1 MSFLDEFVKALIKAD
16 KENQPQSQPQSQSQP
31 QPQPQPQPKPQ
42 PEFDYKAEYEKLLA
56 QNTNLQKQLGDAQQA
71 NLNLLNK
78 TPVND
83 THTFS
88 DIMRGETYHPL
99 YERSKS

>member
-16 KENQPQSQPQSQSQP
+16 KENQQQQQQ
-31 QPQPQPQPKPQ
+31 QQQQI
-42 PEFDYKAEYEKLLA
+42 DYKAEYEKLLA
-56 QNTNLQKQLGDAQQA
+56 QNTNLQKQLGDAQTA

-88 DIMRGETYHPL
+88 DIMRGESYHPL